1 MPGVKRSLNLFDTV
15 MLVSG
20 SMIGSGIFI
29 VTADMTR
36 VLGSPFWVLMC
47 WLLSGVITLI
57 AALSYGELAGM
68 MPEAGG
74 QFIYLKRAF
83 GNLTAFVYGWTVF
96 LVIQTGVIAAVAVAF
111 AKYIGVFIQLFEEK
125 NVSM

>member
-1 MPGVKRSLNLFDTV
+1 MNNPQRTLNLFDTI

-29 VTADMTR
+29 VSADMSR
-36 VLGSPFWVLMC
+36 SLGSPLWLLLCWV
-47 WLLSGVITLI
+47 LSGVITLF

-74 QFIYLKRAF
+74 QFVYLKRAF
-83 GNLTAFVYGWTVF
+83 GRMTAFV
-96 LVIQTGVIAAVAVAF
+96 
-111 AKYIGVFIQLFEEK
+111 
-125 NVSM
+125 